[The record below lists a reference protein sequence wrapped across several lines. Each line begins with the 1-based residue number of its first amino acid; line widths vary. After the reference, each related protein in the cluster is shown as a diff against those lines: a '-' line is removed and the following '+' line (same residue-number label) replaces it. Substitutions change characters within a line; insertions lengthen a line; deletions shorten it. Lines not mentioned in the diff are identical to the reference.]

1 MAVIQSLNYCQ
12 WSMDYE
18 ADEKDDLTGVMSKTM
33 TRNNRLENAKNS
45 IKNYLDDK
53 NEIVKTI
60 SKGMTLGIDLLID
73 SNNKMIEKIRGMSNL
88 DEKALR
94 DVEYDFARIGAQNKE
109 GWQAIGLSAA
119 WVMAVFAEFGKTEN
133 PKGKIPFKIS
143 DKERQY
149 LRTEIEKLFKDRL
162 KRFENYRSLQK
173 AGKEGDPNDQTWLI
187 VTVDRIKQT
196 LSVET
201 YEEAKGKGL

>member
-18 ADEKDDLTGVMSKTM
+18 ADEKDDLTGVMSKTI

-119 WVMAVFAEFGKTEN
+119 WIMAVFAEFGKTEN